1 MSVLLRFWNSQNSFT
16 AQGKYEEAEGY
27 YRRTLEG
34 SDKALGATHPRTL
47 ATAKNFAIFL
57 DEQGKH
63 EDARQLK
70 SKYNV

>member
-1 MSVLLRFWNSQNSFT
+1 MTDVSNLAFFLDERL
-16 AQGKYEEAEGY
+16 GKYEEAEGY
-27 YRRTLEG
+27 FRRALEG
-34 SDKALGATHPRTL
+34 FDKALGATHPNTL
-47 ATAKNFAIFL
+47 VSAKNFAILL